1 MKLPTWGALLVAWAG
16 ASSAFGQEERVE
28 IVRQAAAHG
37 AEPMIQVWSQ
47 SGGLASLQNELTQ
60 LYLQLSPSLVEVRSS
75 FGDGEARREIVAA
88 GVVLSPDGYVVAPVF
103 QSGEMALTVRRADGQ
118 VFNGV
123 LVAHNAAYGLSL
135 IQVAELRGMQP
146 RLFPGEFMMEG
157 APVIAL
163 GNAFGL
169 EASMSFGILT
179 GKGRIAG
186 QARRLLQVT
195 NAINPGDGGGL
206 LSDARGRVIGILL
219 NSLPDLV
226 SAGVSIGVQE
236 SAGDLLTTLDRERA
250 MRATGVG
257 FVVPIEVVLSL
268 FPDQVGHL
276 LRRNRLLGVE
286 VERRLLVLD
295 VQGNPKRFW
304 TLEVTSVVPGSA
316 AEAAGIAP
324 RDVFIEVAGN
334 PIATLEDLGGAIFTA
349 PEQSSVTLLRE
360 GAQIQL
366 SVDFS
371 IRPLPLKPPISPVE
385 PPADE

>member
-1 MKLPTWGALLVAWAG
+1 MKLPPWGALFLTWAVS
-16 ASSAFGQEERVE
+16 ASAYGQDERVQ
-28 IVRQAAAHG
+28 IVKPAAVPG
-37 AEPMIQVWSQ
+37 PDTVVRVWAPGNS
-47 SGGLASLQNELTQ
+47 LASLQDELTQ
-60 LYLQLSPSLVEVRSS
+60 LYLQLSPSLVEVRTS
-75 FGDGEARREIVAA
+75 FGEGEARREIVAA
-88 GVVLSPDGYVVAPVF
+88 GVVLSADGYVVAPVF
-103 QSGEMALTVRRADGQ
+103 QSGAMALTVRRADGQ

-123 LVAHNAAYGLSL
+123 LVAHDAAYGLSL

-157 APVIAL
+157 SPVIAL

-186 QARRLLQVT
+186 EARRLLQMT
-195 NAINPGDGGGL
+195 NAVNPGDGGGL

-226 SAGVSIGVQE
+226 RAGVPIGLQH
-236 SAGDLLTTLDRERA
+236 SAGDLLATLDQERA
-250 MRATGVG
+250 IRATGVG
-257 FVVPIEVVLSL
+257 FAVPIEVVLGL

-286 VERRLLVLD
+286 VEGRLLVLD

-304 TLEVTSVVPGSA
+304 TLEVTSVMPGSA
-316 AEAAGIAP
+316 AEAAGIVP
-324 RDVFIEVAGN
+324 RDVFIDLAGN

-360 GAQIQL
+360 GNQIQL
-366 SVDFS
+366 TVDFS
-371 IRPLPLKPPISPVE
+371 IRPLPLKPPISPLD
-385 PPADE
+385 PPGED